1 MDSGSN
7 TSLNS
12 DLVQDGGTFISAT
25 TLYADLTTGSDHLP
39 VVADYSIAAVATG
52 TPTVGSFV
60 ANPASVNVGTPTTLT
75 AGNVT
80 ESGGSGSITGVNFY
94 LESNSISG
102 LQIGS
107 DTLVG
112 AGTQSGTT
120 WTISASTTGL
130 ADGTYTYYAV
140 ATDSNGKSSAV
151 ASTTLTVTGGPTVT
165 INQAAGQA
173 DPTSASPI
181 DFTVVFGEPVSDF
194 TTGEVTLSGTAGA
207 TTAVVSGSGTTYT
220 VAVSGMTTGG
230 SVIAT
235 VPAGVAR
242 DSAGNPNLASTS
254 SDNTVT
260 YVLTPRVVNV
270 VVGSDA
276 WTNSFVSY
284 LATQSPSNAGGY
296 SIPVGSGAQLL
307 PLPWTNIDEITVTFN
322 ENVTVDQT
330 DLMLE
335 GVNTPSYNVGGG
347 TFAYNAAAFTATWTL
362 PAYIGDDKLLLEL
375 NADGADPIHDASGNR
390 LDGAWTNP
398 ATTSDTG
405 TSQYPSGNGT
415 PGSDNFLFRFNVLPG
430 NVSQNGYVQ
439 ALDGLLVRGTLGSAA
454 GQGNYSIFKDV
465 NGDGNI
471 TASDGLL
478 VLGRL
483 ATSLPVAAPV
493 AAAFPAAMGNK
504 EGSSK
509 PAQPPITAA
518 GRGAA
523 LGAATIGKRRPPDAA
538 ARFAGRV
545 VAVAFR
551 ARGHHTGRRVDH

>member
-1 MDSGSN
+1 M
-7 TSLNS
+7 
-12 DLVQDGGTFISAT
+12 QDGGTFISAT

-80 ESGGSGSITGVNFY
+80 ETGGSGSITSVNFY

-173 DPTSASPI
+173 DPASAVPI

-235 VPAGVAR
+235 VPAGVAKR
-242 DSAGNPNLASTS
+242 YAGNPNLASTS
-254 SDNTVT
+254 TDNTVT
-260 YVLTPRVVNV
+260 YVLTPR
-270 VVGSDA
+270 SLSM
-276 WTNSFVSY
+276 W
-284 LATQSPSNAGGY
+284 
-296 SIPVGSGAQLL
+296 
-307 PLPWTNIDEITVTFN
+307 W
-322 ENVTVDQT
+322 
-330 DLMLE
+330 LE
-335 GVNTPSYNVGGG
+335 
-347 TFAYNAAAFTATWTL
+347 A
-362 PAYIGDDKLLLEL
+362 
-375 NADGADPIHDASGNR
+375 
-390 LDGAWTNP
+390 
-398 ATTSDTG
+398 
-405 TSQYPSGNGT
+405 T
-415 PGSDNFLFRFNVLPG
+415 PGPT
-430 NVSQNGYVQ
+430 VS
-439 ALDGLLVRGTLGSAA
+439 
-454 GQGNYSIFKDV
+454 
-465 NGDGNI
+465 
-471 TASDGLL
+471 
-478 VLGRL
+478 
-483 ATSLPVAAPV
+483 
-493 AAAFPAAMGNK
+493 
-504 EGSSK
+504 
-509 PAQPPITAA
+509 
-518 GRGAA
+518 
-523 LGAATIGKRRPPDAA
+523 
-538 ARFAGRV
+538 
-545 VAVAFR
+545 
-551 ARGHHTGRRVDH
+551 